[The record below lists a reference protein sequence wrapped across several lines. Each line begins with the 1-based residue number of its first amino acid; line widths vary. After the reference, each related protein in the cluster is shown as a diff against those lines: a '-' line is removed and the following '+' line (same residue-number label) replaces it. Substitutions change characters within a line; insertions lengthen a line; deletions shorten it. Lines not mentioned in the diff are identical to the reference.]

1 MYYSRKDKSKGLKKF
16 AIKGAI
22 TLNCPGYEFFG
33 KDLMGKNQIDVF
45 IPKDRPFEAENVGED
60 EIKDRKRSGK
70 YVITNMRHMF
80 RNSMYSVT
88 LTAIKIDND
97 RKLPSEMVYTGR

>member
-1 MYYSRKDKSKGLKKF
+1 
-16 AIKGAI
+16 
-22 TLNCPGYEFFG
+22 
-33 KDLMGKNQIDVF
+33 MGKNQIDVF
-45 IPKDRPFEAENVGED
+45 IPKDRPFEAENVSED